1 VAVSLFGRGMKARP
15 GSPDAISVG
24 SLYPTALVARLPALV
39 APEDDESRMM
49 SKTSGS
55 AEACVSPIDEARSAV
70 PCCTVKLRDHGGTR
84 ELGRKIETSDM

>member
-1 VAVSLFGRGMKARP
+1 
-15 GSPDAISVG
+15 
-24 SLYPTALVARLPALV
+24 
-39 APEDDESRMM
+39 MM

-70 PCCTVKLRDHGGTR
+70 PCCTVTLRDHGGTR